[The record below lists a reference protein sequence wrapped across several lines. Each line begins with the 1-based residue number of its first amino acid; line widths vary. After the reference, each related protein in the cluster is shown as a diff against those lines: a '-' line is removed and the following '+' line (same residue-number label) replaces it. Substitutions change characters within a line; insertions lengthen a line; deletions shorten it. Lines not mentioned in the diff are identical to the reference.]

1 MPASTFQSESFQ
13 KMLVIGVQAKDLH
26 LLFIKNYYK
35 VMEKNSERGY
45 CIPLFRKTKR
55 IMKITTLFSLGIA
68 CCISA
73 STYAQSYKVS
83 INRQNSSIIEILREI
98 EKSSQQNCECQC
110 SKCYIGRCT
119 GPGVEKYWLQVSNYR
134 SPSVD
139 QGFGQPL
146 IERCSTE

>member
-55 IMKITTLFSLGIA
+55 IMKITTLFSLGVA
-68 CCISA
+68 CCFCLYLCA
-73 STYAQSYKVS
+73 
-83 INRQNSSIIEILREI
+83 E
-98 EKSSQQNCECQC
+98 
-110 SKCYIGRCT
+110 
-119 GPGVEKYWLQVSNYR
+119 LQ
-134 SPSVD
+134 SVD
-139 QGFGQPL
+139 QQA
-146 IERCSTE
+146 EQQYY